1 MPRVTLEYND
11 GSTATWT
18 FQDASLQWEAG
29 NTLYHL
35 FDLNDI
41 EAVLTDRSDDD

>member
-1 MPRVTLEYND
+1 MPKVTLEYND

-18 FQDASLQWEAG
+18 FQDTSLQWEAG
-29 NTLYHL
+29 NALHRL

-41 EAVLTDRSDDD
+41 EPVLTDRPDND